1 MPETLRILHT
11 LATLTPAAE
20 GNVVIS
26 SEEFI
31 ATYSVASKQTSSSP
45 SGRRI
50 GHYKAILEDSSL
62 VKLHSSMM
70 SLPFKAGFAPEQW
83 TKVTDIMLETESNNP
98 RCHCL
103 HVLAFFE
110 SDLNH
115 AKRVIKPQG
124 TSMCS
129 QGPRVRRIPCK
140 SGHFFLT
147 FCLGTFMCS

>member
-115 AKRVIKPQG
+115 AKRVIEPQG

-140 SGHFFLT
+140 SGQFFFDLL
-147 FCLGTFMCS
+147 FRDFYV